1 MKSVL
6 RRFCPPLALIGT
18 LGFMHSAHAAE
29 PVNFILNWIA
39 GGDHAPYYYAKK
51 TGLYAEAGIDLEIE
65 QGKGS
70 SMSSQ
75 RTGIGKNPIGLADL
89 GTALVTRGKGADL
102 VAVMNV
108 YANSPYGMYW
118 LKSSGI
124 EGPQDLAGHKI
135 GNPPWDAARQMWPAL
150 AKAVGMDPGSV
161 TWVNV
166 QPNAKL
172 SALKSKSIDAT
183 TSFYNI
189 HHIFQRELGDDMGFF
204 PWKQYGI
211 NPYGMYWLKSSGIE
225 GPQDLAGHKIGNPP
239 WDAARQMWPA
249 LAKAVGMDPG
259 SVTWVNVQPN
269 AKLSALKSKSIDA
282 TTSFYNIHHIFQRE
296 LGDDMGFFPWK
307 QYGINPYGNSIIVN
321 GEYLK
326 ANRAVVEAFVKV
338 TQKAFHTCVV
348 TPEPCIDAL
357 VEANKG
363 LKKDNELQNWA
374 LVVELMSDETSRT
387 VALGH
392 FDDTRMK
399 SDYAL
404 IETYFNLETP
414 FDVTRTYTNE
424 FLDTGI
430 RMPK

>member
-1 MKSVL
+1 MQRLL
-6 RRFCPPLALIGT
+6 RLFYPSLVLIGA
-18 LGFMHSAHAAE
+18 LGLTPSAPAAE
-29 PVNFILNWIA
+29 SVNFILNWIA
-39 GGDHAPYYYAKK
+39 GGDHAPYYHAKK
-51 TGLYAEAGIDLEIE
+51 AGLYAEAGIDLEIE

-89 GTALVTRGKGADL
+89 GTALVTKGKGADL

-150 AKAVGMDPGSV
+150 AKAVGMDP
-161 TWVNV
+161 
-166 QPNAKL
+166 
-172 SALKSKSIDAT
+172 D
-183 TSFYNI
+183 
-189 HHIFQRELGDDMGFF
+189 
-204 PWKQYGI
+204 
-211 NPYGMYWLKSSGIE
+211 
-225 GPQDLAGHKIGNPP
+225 
-239 WDAARQMWPA
+239 
-249 LAKAVGMDPG
+249 

-321 GEYLK
+321 GEYLE

-404 IETYFNLETP
+404 IETYFNLEMP

-430 RMPK
+430 RMPE